1 MEEYRMILRHKDTQE
16 AFVGY
21 DFNLTAIRAPSARR
35 KARDNDPFTHT
46 SNTIR
51 KRK

>member
-1 MEEYRMILRHKDTQE
+1 MILRHKDTQE

-21 DFNLTAIRAPSARR
+21 DYNLTSLRMPSAR
-35 KARDNDPFTHT
+35 KKSRDMDAFTHT
-46 SNTIR
+46 SASIR